1 MKSSSVSSLPA
12 DRRTTQLNS
21 LDRRPAKASITINS
35 PMDSAS
41 DLVKADAVSL
51 VFESI
56 AAIGMSEKEAA
67 HTMALD
73 PATLS
78 RIKTGQGRLS
88 IESLWRMPDRFWF
101 EFWQRIGRARGM
113 STEQERQENAALIGE
128 LVRKLVE
135 RIA

>member
-1 MKSSSVSSLPA
+1 
-12 DRRTTQLNS
+12 
-21 LDRRPAKASITINS
+21 
-35 PMDSAS
+35 MDSAS